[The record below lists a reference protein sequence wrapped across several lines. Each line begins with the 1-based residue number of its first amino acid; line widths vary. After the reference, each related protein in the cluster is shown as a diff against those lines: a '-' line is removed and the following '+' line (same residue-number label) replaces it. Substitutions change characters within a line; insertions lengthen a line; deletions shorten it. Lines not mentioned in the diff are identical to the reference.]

1 MRYATT
7 GDRGQDSPVST
18 YQFVLV
24 LDGAVELEDADHD
37 ALHEAGCDD
46 ALLGRVDDT
55 YYLDFDR
62 EASSK
67 VEAVL
72 SAIED
77 VESVLG
83 AGACHLQP
91 GVGDRCAEAVNASL
105 ELRRAASRLGHDD
118 LERVMRYVGATTT
131 ASL

>member
-1 MRYATT
+1 MRHPATE
-7 GDRGQDSPVST
+7 ST
-18 YQFVLV
+18 PETAPSVHQFVLV
-24 LDGAVELEDADHD
+24 LCAGVELDDADHD

-46 ALLGRVDDT
+46 AVLGRVDDT

-62 EASSK
+62 EATSK

-77 VESVLG
+77 IESVLG
-83 AGACHLQP
+83 AGACRLQP

-105 ELRRAASRLGHDD
+105 ELRKAASRLRHDD
-118 LERVMRYVGATTT
+118 IERVMRYVGAATE
-131 ASL
+131 AP